1 MRISDWNSDVCSS
14 DLTFHPA
21 FAVILTVAM
30 PIVMS
35 AYLGVAEAAA
45 AIARERARQRPADP
59 VAPLLIGELENL
71 LATAEIAVDDMI
83 RLANGFDFTP
93 TTELASKVLVR
104 KAIAAKAVI
113 AAVEK
118 ALERSEEHT
127 SELQSLMR
135 LAYAVFRL
143 KQK

>member
-1 MRISDWNSDVCSS
+1 
-14 DLTFHPA
+14 
-21 FAVILTVAM
+21 M

-45 AIARERARQRPADP
+45 AIARERARQRASDP

-71 LATAEIAVDDMI
+71 LTTAEIAVDDMI

-113 AAVEK
+113 AA
-118 ALERSEEHT
+118 RSEEHT

-135 LAYAVFRL
+135 ISYAVVCL
-143 KQK
+143 KKKKNANKSQDTQ